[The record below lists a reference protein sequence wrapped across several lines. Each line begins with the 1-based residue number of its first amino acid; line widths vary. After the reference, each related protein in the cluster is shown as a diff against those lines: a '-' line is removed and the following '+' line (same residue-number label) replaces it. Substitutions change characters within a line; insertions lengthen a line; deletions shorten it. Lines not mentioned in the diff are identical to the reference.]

1 MTCRHGKLDGCAVCE
16 EIEQLHVQLAGC
28 GVAAMSNT
36 RESLACAKEVKPGT
50 YGFSA
55 SYSDVLRCVEREI
68 QEREAKER
76 AEELAERRMK
86 LVSPDQDELDGYRM
100 FCKIPKHIHDELK
113 AERDALQRFKS
124 FVHSYLDSRGVPVDP
139 PGKHADEGCRV
150 GQRLEVLCNERD
162 ARWRRMRGGCWRRS
176 SRAMTIV
183 WLPFGM
189 PSTPP
194 CPARRSHE
202 PRHVPTHDPAADC
215 CS

>member
-162 ARWRRMRGGCWRRS
+162 ALAARVAELEKDAGRLLEAFIASDDDRLASIRHAIDAAL
-176 SRAMTIV
+176 SREEK
-183 WLPFGM
+183 
-189 PSTPP
+189 S
-194 CPARRSHE
+194 
-202 PRHVPTHDPAADC
+202 
-215 CS
+215 